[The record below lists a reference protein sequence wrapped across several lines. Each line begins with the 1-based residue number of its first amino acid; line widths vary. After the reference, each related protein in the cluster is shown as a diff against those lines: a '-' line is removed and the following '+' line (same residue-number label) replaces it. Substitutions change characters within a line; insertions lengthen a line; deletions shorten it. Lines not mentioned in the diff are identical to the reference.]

1 MAIEISA
8 EMVKQLR
15 ERTGAGMMQCKKAL
29 SESSGNMEQAI
40 DILRRMGIAQAAK
53 RAERIAAEGVI
64 EAYVHAGSKIG
75 VLVELNSETDFVAR
89 TDDFRKLA
97 HDVALQVAATAPR
110 WVSVEDVPA
119 ESVEA
124 EKAEIAKR
132 LSAEGVPASEMQERA
147 AKELERFYAEQVLL
161 RQPNIR
167 DGSRTIGEMVTD
179 LAGKL
184 GENIRVRRFSYFRL
198 GESD

>member
-1 MAIEISA
+1 MEISA